1 MSGTVLLAVPARKAT
16 AKKLI
21 ERHTALVQTLVYP
34 GIEWR
39 LYLNEQM
46 PMRERYGPNAVAR
59 NEMIELYLKDHHDWV
74 LWLDVDI
81 VEAPWNLV
89 QRLVHIAATHAPAIV
104 APMVYVE
111 WVRKTNVPSFENGGW
126 FYDTG
131 GFQTLDGTFADASRG
146 VPGNGELV
154 EMNSVG
160 CVYLVPA
167 DVYRQG
173 ARYRPR
179 TATEVEH
186 LSFCDQARRLG
197 TRVLATR
204 ELEVR
209 HAYLPM
215 YGERW
220 HHND

>member
-1 MSGTVLLAVPARKAT
+1 VSGTVLLAVPARKT
-16 AKKLI
+16 TPESLL
-21 ERHTALVQTLVYP
+21 ERHAALVQTLVYP
-34 GIEWR
+34 GVEWR

-59 NEMIELYLKDHHDWV
+59 NELIERYLKDHHDWV
-74 LWLDVDI
+74 MWLDVDI
-81 VEAPWNLV
+81 VEAPWNLI
-89 QRLVHIAATHAPAIV
+89 QRLVHIAKQNEPAIV

-111 WVRKTNVPSFENGGW
+111 MVRPGKIGFENGGW

-131 GFQTLDGTFADASRG
+131 GFQTIDGRFADASEG
-146 VPGNGELV
+146 VPGNSKLV
-154 EMNSVG
+154 EMRSVG
-160 CVYLVPA
+160 CVYLAPA

-186 LSFCDQARRLG
+186 LSFCEQARQLG

-204 ELEVR
+204 EIEVR
-209 HAYLPM
+209 HAYLPN